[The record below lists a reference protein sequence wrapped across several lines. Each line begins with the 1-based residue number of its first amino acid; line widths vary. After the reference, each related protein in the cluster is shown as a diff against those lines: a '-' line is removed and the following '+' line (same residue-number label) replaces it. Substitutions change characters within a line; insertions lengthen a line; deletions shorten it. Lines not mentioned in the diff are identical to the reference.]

1 MKILLIFILL
11 LITSFAYAFDESNE
25 GQYAVV
31 RQDGQVTDYTFKIS
45 QKDNRW
51 ILERKAPDGSWE
63 DVTCSQGCSLEVSH
77 KKNMK
82 YFASNKIPKNMSI
95 ECIHNDALAF
105 CSIGKTGQKKRA
117 YMLIGLIEKPFI
129 CVPLSRVEDSGIEH

>member
-1 MKILLIFILL
+1 MKILLTFIFL

-31 RQDGQVTDYTFKIS
+31 RQDGLVTDYTFKIF

-63 DVTCSQGCSLEVSH
+63 DITRSQGCILEASN
-77 KKNMK
+77 KENMK
-82 YFASNKIPKNMSI
+82 YFAANKIPKNISI
-95 ECIHNDALAF
+95 ECVNNDAFAF
-105 CSIGKTGQKKRA
+105 CSIEKTGQKKRA
-117 YMLIGLIEKPFI
+117 YMLIGLIEQPFI
-129 CVPLSRVEDSGIEH
+129 CVPLVRVEDSGIEH